1 MIFVNWIVGPH
12 LIGVIFLLA
21 GLIQKRFPPK
31 HINGLYG
38 YRMPSAMKNQQ
49 TWDEANG
56 FSARYMIKLG
66 LIMIAIGI
74 VLVACLEMIS
84 IKEDARMGLLAALLV
99 VSSMTMAVLLIV
111 GTEKHMNKVFDNKPL

>member
-1 MIFVNWIVGPH
+1 MRVEHW
-12 LIGVIFLLA
+12 LIGPQLIGLIFMIM
-21 GLIQKRFPPK
+21 GYIQKRFPPK

-56 FSARYMIKLG
+56 FSARYMIRLG
-66 LIMIAIGI
+66 VIMIAVGI
-74 VLVACLEMIS
+74 ASVVCLEQINM
-84 IKEDARMGLLAALLV
+84 KEDTRMGLLAALLV
-99 VSSMTMAVLLIV
+99 VSSMTMAVLLIM